1 MKYKVV
7 EDFGSLIK
15 GDILEQRGDVYVL
28 EERINID
35 GYTSYRYAEFDKEAL
50 DEEVKSGR
58 IIIIEDIDPVYY
70 EHAKA
75 WGKTMDLLEELDK
88 QYAKDYDNL
97 MEEYAN
103 GNIPTCMKVEAETV
117 YENMGKLVNTIRR
130 SLKGEEVKISN

>member
-50 DEEVKSGR
+50 DEEVNSGR
-58 IIIIEDIDPVYY
+58 IIIIEDEPVD
-70 EHAKA
+70 ENVKRLND
-75 WGKTMDLLEELDK
+75 TIDLLNELDK
-88 QYAKDYDNL
+88 KYYEDYTKL
-97 MEEYAN
+97 MEEYEK
-103 GNIPTCMKVEAETV
+103 GDVPTCLKVEAETV
-117 YENMGKLVNTIRR
+117 YENLGKLVNAIRKT
-130 SLKGEEVKISN
+130 LEGEKVKISD

>member
-50 DEEVKSGR
+50 DEEVNSDR
-58 IIIIEDIDPVYY
+58 IITIEDEPVD
-70 EHAKA
+70 ENAKRLND
-75 WGKTMDLLEELDK
+75 TIDLLNELDK
-88 QYAKDYDNL
+88 KYYEDYTKL
-97 MEEYAN
+97 MEEYEK
-103 GNIPTCMKVEAETV
+103 GDVPTCLKVEAETV
-117 YENMGKLVNTIRR
+117 YENLGKLVNAIRKA
-130 SLKGEEVKISN
+130 LEGEKVKISD

>member
-50 DEEVKSGR
+50 DEEVNSGR
-58 IIIIEDIDPVYY
+58 IITIEDEPVD
-70 EHAKA
+70 ENVKRLNDAI
-75 WGKTMDLLEELDK
+75 DLLNELDK
-88 QYAKDYDNL
+88 KYYEDYNKL
-97 MEEYAN
+97 MEEYEK
-103 GNIPTCMKVEAETV
+103 GDVPTCLKVEAETV
-117 YENMGKLVNTIRR
+117 YENLGKLVNAIRKT
-130 SLKGEEVKISN
+130 LNGEKVKIND

>member
-50 DEEVKSGR
+50 DEEVNSGR
-58 IIIIEDIDPVYY
+58 IITIKAEPEDENAKRLNDTIDLLNELDEKYY
-70 EHAKA
+70 E
-75 WGKTMDLLEELDK
+75 
-88 QYAKDYDNL
+88 DYNKL
-97 MEEYAN
+97 MEEYEK
-103 GNIPTCMKVEAETV
+103 GDVPTCLKVEAETV
-117 YENMGKLVNTIRR
+117 YENLCKLVNAIRKT
-130 SLKGEEVKISN
+130 LEGEKVKISD

>member
-50 DEEVKSGR
+50 DEEVNSGR
-58 IIIIEDIDPVYY
+58 IITIEDELTDDY
-70 EHAKA
+70 AKRLND
-75 WGKTMDLLEELDK
+75 TIDLLNELDK
-88 QYAKDYDNL
+88 KYYEDYNKL
-97 MEEYAN
+97 MEEYEK
-103 GNIPTCMKVEAETV
+103 GDVPTCLKVEAETV
-117 YENMGKLVNTIRR
+117 YENLGKLVNAIRR
-130 SLKGEEVKISN
+130 ALEGGEVKIND

>member
-50 DEEVKSGR
+50 DEEVNSGR
-58 IIIIEDIDPVYY
+58 IITIEDEPVD
-70 EHAKA
+70 ENAKRLND
-75 WGKTMDLLEELDK
+75 TIDLLNELDK
-88 QYAKDYDNL
+88 KYYEDYNKL
-97 MEEYAN
+97 MEEYEK
-103 GNIPTCMKVEAETV
+103 GDVPTCLKVEAETV
-117 YENMGKLVNTIRR
+117 YENLGKLVNAIRKT
-130 SLKGEEVKISN
+130 LEGEKVKISD

>member
-50 DEEVKSGR
+50 DEEVSSGR
-58 IIIIEDIDPVYY
+58 IIIIRDEPVD
-70 EHAKA
+70 ENSKRLND
-75 WGKTMDLLEELDK
+75 TINLLNELDK
-88 QYAKDYDNL
+88 KYYEDYTKL
-97 MEEYAN
+97 MEEYEK
-103 GNIPTCMKVEAETV
+103 GDVPTCLKVEAETV
-117 YENMGKLVNTIRR
+117 YENLGKLVNAIRKT
-130 SLKGEEVKISN
+130 LEGEKVKISD

>member
-50 DEEVKSGR
+50 DEEVSSGR
-58 IIIIEDIDPVYY
+58 IIIIKDEPVD
-70 EHAKA
+70 ENSKRLND
-75 WGKTMDLLEELDK
+75 TINLLNELDK
-88 QYAKDYDNL
+88 KYYEDYTKL
-97 MEEYAN
+97 MEEYEK
-103 GNIPTCMKVEAETV
+103 GDVPTCLKVEAETV
-117 YENMGKLVNTIRR
+117 YENLGKLVNAIRKT
-130 SLKGEEVKISN
+130 LEGEKVKISD

>member
-50 DEEVKSGR
+50 DEEVNSGR
-58 IIIIEDIDPVYY
+58 IITIEDELTDDY
-70 EHAKA
+70 AKRLND
-75 WGKTMDLLEELDK
+75 TINLLNELDK
-88 QYAKDYDNL
+88 KYYEDYNKL
-97 MEEYAN
+97 MEEYEK
-103 GNIPTCMKVEAETV
+103 GDVPTCLKVEAETV
-117 YENMGKLVNTIRR
+117 YENLGKLVNAIRKT
-130 SLKGEEVKISN
+130 LEGGEVKIND

>member
-50 DEEVKSGR
+50 DEEVSSGR
-58 IIIIEDIDPVYY
+58 IIIIEDEPVD
-70 EHAKA
+70 ENAKRLND
-75 WGKTMDLLEELDK
+75 TIDLLNELDK
-88 QYAKDYDNL
+88 KYYEDYTKL
-97 MEEYAN
+97 MEEYEK
-103 GNIPTCMKVEAETV
+103 GDVPTCLKVEAETV
-117 YENMGKLVNTIRR
+117 YENLGKLVNAIRKT
-130 SLKGEEVKISN
+130 LEGEKVKISD

>member
-50 DEEVKSGR
+50 DEEVNSGR
-58 IIIIEDIDPVYY
+58 IIAIEDEPID
-70 EHAKA
+70 ENAKRLND
-75 WGKTMDLLEELDK
+75 TINLLNELDK
-88 QYAKDYDNL
+88 KYYEDYNKL
-97 MEEYAN
+97 MEEYEK
-103 GNIPTCMKVEAETV
+103 GDVPTCLKVEAETV
-117 YENMGKLVNTIRR
+117 YENLGKLVNAIRKT
-130 SLKGEEVKISN
+130 LEGEKVKVND

>member
-50 DEEVKSGR
+50 DEEVSSGR
-58 IIIIEDIDPVYY
+58 IITIEDEPEDENTKRLNDAIN
-70 EHAKA
+70 
-75 WGKTMDLLEELDK
+75 LLNELDK
-88 QYAKDYDNL
+88 KYYEDYTKL
-97 MEEYAN
+97 MEEYEK
-103 GNIPTCMKVEAETV
+103 GDVPTCLKVEAETV
-117 YENMGKLVNTIRR
+117 YENLGKLVNAIRKT
-130 SLKGEEVKISN
+130 LEGEKVKISD

>member
-50 DEEVKSGR
+50 DEEVNSGR
-58 IIIIEDIDPVYY
+58 IIIIEDEPVD
-70 EHAKA
+70 ENAKRLND
-75 WGKTMDLLEELDK
+75 TIDLLNELDK
-88 QYAKDYDNL
+88 KYYEDYNKL
-97 MEEYAN
+97 MEEYEK
-103 GNIPTCMKVEAETV
+103 GDVPTCLKVEAETV
-117 YENMGKLVNTIRR
+117 YENLGKLVNAIRKA
-130 SLKGEEVKISN
+130 LEGGEVKIND

>member
-50 DEEVKSGR
+50 DEEVNSGR
-58 IIIIEDIDPVYY
+58 IITIEDEPVD
-70 EHAKA
+70 ENAKRLND
-75 WGKTMDLLEELDK
+75 TIDLLNELDK
-88 QYAKDYDNL
+88 KYYEDYTKL
-97 MEEYAN
+97 MEEYEK
-103 GNIPTCMKVEAETV
+103 GDVPTCLKVEAETV
-117 YENMGKLVNTIRR
+117 YENLGKLVNAIRKT
-130 SLKGEEVKISN
+130 LEGEKVKISD

>member
-50 DEEVKSGR
+50 DEEVNSGR
-58 IIIIEDIDPVYY
+58 IITIEDEPVDDY
-70 EHAKA
+70 AKRLND
-75 WGKTMDLLEELDK
+75 TIDLLNELDK
-88 QYAKDYDNL
+88 KYYEDYNKL
-97 MEEYAN
+97 MEEYEK
-103 GNIPTCMKVEAETV
+103 GDVPTCLKVEAETV
-117 YENMGKLVNTIRR
+117 YENLGKLVNAIRKT
-130 SLKGEEVKISN
+130 LEGEKVKVND

>member
-50 DEEVKSGR
+50 DEEVNSGR
-58 IIIIEDIDPVYY
+58 IITIEDEPVD
-70 EHAKA
+70 ENAKRLND
-75 WGKTMDLLEELDK
+75 TIDLLNELDK
-88 QYAKDYDNL
+88 KYYEDYNKL
-97 MEEYAN
+97 MEEYEK
-103 GNIPTCMKVEAETV
+103 GDVPTCLKVEAETV
-117 YENMGKLVNTIRR
+117 YENLGKLVNAIRKA
-130 SLKGEEVKISN
+130 LEGEKVKISD

>member
-50 DEEVKSGR
+50 DEEVSSGR
-58 IIIIEDIDPVYY
+58 IITIEDEPEDENTKRLNDAIN
-70 EHAKA
+70 
-75 WGKTMDLLEELDK
+75 LLNELDK
-88 QYAKDYDNL
+88 KYYEDYTKL
-97 MEEYAN
+97 MEEYEK
-103 GNIPTCMKVEAETV
+103 GDVPTCLKVEAETV
-117 YENMGKLVNTIRR
+117 YENLGKLVNAIRNT
-130 SLKGEEVKISN
+130 LEGEKVKISD

>member
-50 DEEVKSGR
+50 DEEINTGR
-58 IIIIEDIDPVYY
+58 IIIIEDEPVD
-70 EHAKA
+70 ENAK
-75 WGKTMDLLEELDK
+75 KLNDVIDLLNELDK
-88 QYAKDYDNL
+88 KYYEDYTRL
-97 MEEYAN
+97 MEEYEN
-103 GNIPTCMKVEAETV
+103 GDVPTCLKVEAETV
-117 YENMGKLVNTIRR
+117 YENLGKLVNAIRKT
-130 SLKGEEVKISN
+130 LNGEKVKIND

>member
-50 DEEVKSGR
+50 DEEVNSGR
-58 IIIIEDIDPVYY
+58 IITIEDEPADDY
-70 EHAKA
+70 AKRLNDTI
-75 WGKTMDLLEELDK
+75 KLLNELDK
-88 QYAKDYDNL
+88 KYYEDYNKL
-97 MEEYAN
+97 MEEYEK
-103 GNIPTCMKVEAETV
+103 GDVPTCLKVEAETV
-117 YENMGKLVNTIRR
+117 YENLGKLVNAIRKA
-130 SLKGEEVKISN
+130 LEGGEVKIND

>member
-50 DEEVKSGR
+50 DEEVNSGR
-58 IIIIEDIDPVYY
+58 IITIEDELTDDY
-70 EHAKA
+70 AKRLND
-75 WGKTMDLLEELDK
+75 TIDLLNELDK
-88 QYAKDYDNL
+88 KYYEDYNKL
-97 MEEYAN
+97 MEEYEK
-103 GNIPTCMKVEAETV
+103 GDVPTCLKVEAETV
-117 YENMGKLVNTIRR
+117 YENLGKLVNAIRKT
-130 SLKGEEVKISN
+130 LEGGEVKIND

>member
-50 DEEVKSGR
+50 DEEVNSGR
-58 IIIIEDIDPVYY
+58 IITIEDELTDDY
-70 EHAKA
+70 AKRLND
-75 WGKTMDLLEELDK
+75 TIDLLNELDK
-88 QYAKDYDNL
+88 KYYEDYTKL
-97 MEEYAN
+97 MEEYEK
-103 GNIPTCMKVEAETV
+103 GDVPTCLKVEAETV
-117 YENMGKLVNTIRR
+117 YENLGKLVNAIRKT
-130 SLKGEEVKISN
+130 LEGEKVKVND

>member
-50 DEEVKSGR
+50 DEEINSGR
-58 IIIIEDIDPVYY
+58 IIIIEDEPVD
-70 EHAKA
+70 ENAKRLND
-75 WGKTMDLLEELDK
+75 TIDLLNELDK
-88 QYAKDYDNL
+88 KYYEDYNKL
-97 MEEYAN
+97 MEEYEK
-103 GNIPTCMKVEAETV
+103 GDVPTCLKVEAETV
-117 YENMGKLVNTIRR
+117 YENLGKLVNAIRKT
-130 SLKGEEVKISN
+130 LEGEKVKISD

>member
-50 DEEVKSGR
+50 DEEVNSGR
-58 IIIIEDIDPVYY
+58 IITIEDEPID
-70 EHAKA
+70 ENAKRLND
-75 WGKTMDLLEELDK
+75 TIDLLNELDK
-88 QYAKDYDNL
+88 KYYEDYNKL
-97 MEEYAN
+97 MEEYEK
-103 GNIPTCMKVEAETV
+103 GDVPTCLKVEAETV
-117 YENMGKLVNTIRR
+117 YENLGKLVNAIRKT
-130 SLKGEEVKISN
+130 LEGEKVKISD

>member
-50 DEEVKSGR
+50 DEEVNYGR
-58 IIIIEDIDPVYY
+58 IITIEDEPID
-70 EHAKA
+70 ENTKRLND
-75 WGKTMDLLEELDK
+75 TIDLLNELDK
-88 QYAKDYDNL
+88 KYYEDYNKL
-97 MEEYAN
+97 MEEYEK
-103 GNIPTCMKVEAETV
+103 GDVPTCLKVEAETV
-117 YENMGKLVNTIRR
+117 YENLGKLVNAIRKT
-130 SLKGEEVKISN
+130 LEGGEVKIND